1 MSYTLD
7 ALADDIRR
15 ELSHGSPAAKEGV
28 CRHVSR
34 ALTDREFVA
43 AYLKDRP
50 AGSDPREVLYEDPD
64 LGFCIC
70 AHVYGTKAIGSPH
83 DHGSSW
89 AIYGQA
95 TGVTE
100 MTEWKIVEKGEA
112 EKPSLVEPVRTYL
125 MHPGDV
131 RHRGGAFAEAGS
143 AGETDPN
150 RGEEPRSRQAFQH
163 QGEIGYG
170 GDAKYA
176 ALLREIIAEFACA
189 GRPWAAND
197 LRSMSG
203 GRLKSLPGGN

>member
-15 ELSHGSPAAKEGV
+15 ELSHGSAAAKEAV

-50 AGSDPREVLYEDPD
+50 AGSDPQ
-64 LGFCIC
+64 
-70 AHVYGTKAIGSPH
+70 AIGSPH

-131 RHRGGAFAEAGS
+131 RFYDIGAVHSPKREAPVKLIRIEGKNL
-143 AGETDPN
+143 DHVK
-150 RGEEPRSRQAFQH
+150 RSN
-163 QGEIGYG
+163 IK
-170 GDAKYA
+170 AK
-176 ALLREIIAEFACA
+176 
-189 GRPWAAND
+189 
-197 LRSMSG
+197 
-203 GRLKSLPGGN
+203 